1 MIYKNSGKI
10 DDDEIKSIL
19 NILQK
24 KEGRY
29 VFLRVLNEAH
39 SDNKVQEFGKDSFN
53 ACLEL
58 FTNVL
63 LITSNSEEKEEK
75 NEENLIY
82 FMKLLK
88 ISNKIYTLEKGSK
101 NKIINI
107 NLSDKIYNGLGN
119 YPLIYTKRFWEI
131 WLDDG
136 LSRELLEI
144 KKLEE
149 KEKDKLIDNLD
160 KYDDY
165 KKEIVKLI
173 ISLIPIMLKMKMDE
187 NSIYSIITYVERKYI
202 NDIDAHKNI
211 EESLLRQLKLY
222 RLYKK

>member
-1 MIYKNSGKI
+1 M
-10 DDDEIKSIL
+10 
-19 NILQK
+19 
-24 KEGRY
+24 
-29 VFLRVLNEAH
+29 RVLNEAH

-88 ISNKIYTLEKGSK
+88 ISNKIYTLEKGPK

-131 WLDDG
+131 WIDDG